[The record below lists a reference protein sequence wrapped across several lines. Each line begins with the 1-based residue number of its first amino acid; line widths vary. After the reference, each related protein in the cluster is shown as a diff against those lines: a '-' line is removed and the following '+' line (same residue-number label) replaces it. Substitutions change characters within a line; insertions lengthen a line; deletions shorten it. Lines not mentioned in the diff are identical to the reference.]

1 MQITHSPTGPKE
13 EGTGAQ
19 AEVRRGRRRPQ
30 IKRPQEEPRS
40 QQDPTRAEA
49 GARLTSG
56 LPRLWPP
63 IRQLG
68 ALLGAQHAQPCGRPV
83 HQRGGHSVWR
93 GPGVG
98 GQRLPHVA
106 CKEEVCH
113 RYAPP
118 HPAAAPPWSRA
129 PCFCQGAGGGGGVG
143 AFGKV
148 GGRWALEAQVGGLK
162 WGGVAGPQWEGSGR
176 APVGCPRQDP
186 RQEARSL
193 TATRLPAH
201 SPAATGAAGAH
212 GAPGRVNYRGAL
224 RKIGRSQGRGKGSP
238 LFLPAHG
245 ATRTG
250 MYLVSC

>member
-40 QQDPTRAEA
+40 QQDSTRAEA

-68 ALLGAQHAQPCGRPV
+68 ALLGAQHAQPCGCPV

-118 HPAAAPPWSRA
+118 PSGCCASLEPGPLLLPGR
-129 PCFCQGAGGGGGVG
+129 GGRGRSWGVWE
-143 AFGKV
+143 
-148 GGRWALEAQVGGLK
+148 GRWALGPGGPGWWAQVGRGN
-162 WGGVAGPQWEGSGR
+162 R
-176 APVGCPRQDP
+176 APVG
-186 RQEARSL
+186 
-193 TATRLPAH
+193 
-201 SPAATGAAGAH
+201 G
-212 GAPGRVNYRGAL
+212 V
-224 RKIGRSQGRGKGSP
+224 RKGP
-238 LFLPAHG
+238 P
-245 ATRTG
+245 
-250 MYLVSC
+250 